1 MEGKTMESI
10 KAGKKIEEKKKGDEN
25 KILKN
30 LVFESSHVED
40 DLGVLFP
47 GLK

>member
-1 MEGKTMESI
+1 MEGKTMEST
-10 KAGKKIEEKKKGDEN
+10 KAGKIEEKKKAGQN
-25 KILKN
+25 KIFKN